1 MAQDDAKAR
10 GNFDVRKDD
19 GNVAGN
25 LVGEGVGSVSGVA
38 TGAALGS
45 LGGPVGTV
53 IGALAGAV
61 GGWWAGRGISES
73 AASYSDH
80 DDTHYQDHHIRLT
93 PRTTAADATATAARA
108 SMGEGMGAASSA
120 TGYDA
125 VRPAYQ
131 LGHLAGRNPD
141 YANRSFDEVEADLQ
155 RGWTGDVAARHGDW
169 TSVRPYARTAFDR
182 SRAGGSHSGVSHSG
196 GGLADRAPNA
206 LHDLKDRFDGNPAS
220 RPGPDA
226 TDSPRR

>member
-1 MAQDDAKAR
+1 MAHDDAKAR
-10 GNFDVRKDD
+10 GNFDIRKDD

-25 LVGEGVGSVSGVA
+25 LVGETVGSVSGVA

-53 IGALAGAV
+53 IGALAGAI
-61 GGWWAGRGISES
+61 GGWWAGRGISET
-73 AASYSDH
+73 AASYSHD

-93 PRTTAADATATAARA
+93 PRTAAADATAAASGA
-108 SMGEGMGAASSA
+108 GMGAGMSAAGGASA
-120 TGYDA
+120 YDA
-125 VRPAYQ
+125 ARPAYQ

-141 YANRSFDEVEADLQ
+141 YAGRSFDEVEADLQ
-155 RGWTGDVAARHGDW
+155 RGWTSDVAARHGDW
-169 TSVRPYARTAFDR
+169 TSVRPYARTAYDR
-182 SRAGGSHSGVSHSG
+182 SRVGGSHSAGGSHSG
-196 GGLADRAPNA
+196 GLADRAANA
-206 LHDLKDRFDGNPAS
+206 LDDLKDRFDGNPAS